1 MALSLKRL
9 TLLVAMQAEAQ
20 PLIERLHL
28 QPAETPWPEWAPCS
42 LWRGR
47 AHGIAVELVT
57 AGRDQRYG
65 CDLIGTEPATLAA
78 ALAVMHLNPRLLA
91 SVGTA
96 GGFAARGAT
105 IGTVYLSQ
113 GEFRYHGRHVPMPGL
128 ADSVR
133 GGYPSLDTTA
143 LANATGLPQ
152 GAISTGSSFARNE
165 TELAEILAGGAV
177 AKEMEAA
184 AQAWVAAQARV
195 PFFAVKAITNL
206 LDEPAPSEQ
215 QFPANLARATAALAD
230 AMDLILQAIEPRRG
244 VPNPGSP

>member
-1 MALSLKRL
+1 MTSGL
-9 TLLVAMQAEAQ
+9 
-20 PLIERLHL
+20 
-28 QPAETPWPEWAPCS
+28 
-42 LWRGR
+42 
-47 AHGIAVELVT
+47 
-57 AGRDQRYG
+57 
-65 CDLIGTEPATLAA
+65 ATLAA

-195 PFFAVKAITNL
+195 PFFAVKAITDL
-206 LDEPAPSEQ
+206 VDHHSATAD
-215 QFPANLARATAALAD
+215 QFNANLTLASRRLAETLVRVVD
-230 AMDLILQAIEPRRG
+230 FCAMRQVADLG
-244 VPNPGSP
+244 